1 MASTMTARMI
11 FAAVLLAFVGAQA
24 TLAPQADGAERKA
37 RTRPAAD
44 HEYLIGPEDVL
55 EISVWNNKA
64 VSRIVTVRPDGMISL
79 PLVNDVKAAG
89 LTPMEFRD
97 LLAQKLTDYVAS
109 PSVSVIVNDV
119 RSFKVSVLGEVVRQD
134 RYELKSPTTI
144 LDVIALAGGFNQ
156 FAAPAQIIIF
166 RRDVDT
172 QRRARVR
179 FNYNRVVQGRD
190 DEILY
195 LQPGDIILV
204 P

>member
-1 MASTMTARMI
+1 MMDRVI
-11 FAAVLLAFVGAQA
+11 FAAVLLLFLGTPGAFSS
-24 TLAPQADGAERKA
+24 PADGAERKA
-37 RTRPAAD
+37 RARPDAD
-44 HEYLIGPEDVL
+44 HEYRIGPEDML

-64 VSRIVTVRPDGMISL
+64 ISRVVTVRPDGMISL

-89 LTPMEFRD
+89 LSPMELQD
-97 LLAQKLTDYVAS
+97 SLAQKLTDYVSS

-144 LDVIALAGGFNQ
+144 LDVIAMAGGFNQ

-172 QRRARVR
+172 RAQARVR

-190 DEILY
+190 EEILY
-195 LQPGDIILV
+195 LQPGDIIIV